1 MEATA
6 TDAQFQ
12 GWVLVLSWHNII
24 TMKMLVMASC
34 AAVHPSHKGQCHAG
48 VKTGLAPHSSPRNP
62 QISADTVTILIVGG
76 GCIY

>member
-48 VKTGLAPHSSPRNP
+48 VKTGLAPHLATRKY
-62 QISADTVTILIVGG
+62 QQTQ
-76 GCIY
+76 

>member
-48 VKTGLAPHSSPRNP
+48 VKTGLAPHLATRKYQQTP
-62 QISADTVTILIVGG
+62 VTILIVGG
-76 GCIY
+76 GCI